1 MQSGAN
7 DAMVLETTK
16 QRYKNRTGAEFK
28 HQPKWRARS
37 AATSTTDP
45 FLYLSDATTEE
56 EVTRPISRDR
66 AKTTVQRGKGR
77 KD

>member
-1 MQSGAN
+1 
-7 DAMVLETTK
+7 MVLKTTK

-45 FLYLSDATTEE
+45 FLYPSDATTEE

-66 AKTTVQRGKGR
+66 AKTAVQRGKGR
-77 KD
+77 RA